1 MRYPQQGTYCG
12 SVTFIKPFVIL
23 MLCSDSSD
31 FLTQNKQTKTQQ
43 NKFNTFFFSF
53 LQHYLHTRG
62 TTVYNLTTGRSV
74 YATSKLYLFILLKY
88 IAVMIE
94 FLK

>member
-43 NKFNTFFFSF
+43 NKFNTFSFFLTALSAYQRYYS
-53 LQHYLHTRG
+53 LQSDYWK
-62 TTVYNLTTGRSV
+62 VCICN
-74 YATSKLYLFILLKY
+74 F
-88 IAVMIE
+88 
-94 FLK
+94 